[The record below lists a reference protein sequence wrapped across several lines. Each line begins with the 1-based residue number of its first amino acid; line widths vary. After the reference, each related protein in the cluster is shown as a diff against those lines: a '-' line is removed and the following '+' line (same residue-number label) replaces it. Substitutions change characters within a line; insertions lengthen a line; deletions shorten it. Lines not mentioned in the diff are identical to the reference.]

1 MIFLQFRHNEKFVES
16 FNVREYKC
24 FKYDNKYL
32 HEGNETFVL
41 MDKQVLFIEIF
52 TSLHENA

>member
-1 MIFLQFRHNEKFVES
+1 MMKSSLNHSTSES
-16 FNVREYKC
+16 TSVI
-24 FKYDNKYL
+24 KYDNKYL

-41 MDKQVLFIEIF
+41 MDKQVLFIDRVEIF